1 MQVSD
6 EPLAKESISLE
17 SISKLTNS
25 MASEMELAI
34 KTIQDINEETHILAL
49 NAAIEASSAGDAGKG
64 FGVVADHMGNLSNET
79 SRITKKMSQESQN
92 KIIELEEILMTQ
104 ATNVRGARLANL
116 ALNNIDL
123 VDRSFYERSADV
135 RWWAKDSSIVE
146 ALMNKSQNSLFK
158 VSKRLGVILKYYTIY
173 HDLILTDL
181 QGIIIAN
188 GNPRYKLV
196 GRNVS
201 EREWFRS
208 AIGTQNGDQFGFD
221 SVHKSQPLENQTIV
235 TFSCKVHQDGDT
247 SKPVIGVFAS
257 VFNWASFMQKIIQNT
272 PINEEDREKTRICIL
287 DKNGKILADSQNK
300 LFENLEFEQREQL
313 FAETSNFLIQ
323 EYNEKKSCFG
333 HAISPGFEGYSTGWH
348 SVIIQELK
356 EAR

>member
-6 EPLAKESISLE
+6 KPLINEKNISLE

-25 MASEMELAI
+25 MASEMEIAI

-79 SRITKKMSQESQN
+79 SRITKKMRQESQN

-116 ALNNIDL
+116 ALTNIDL

-135 RWWAKDSSIVE
+135 RWWAKDKSVVS
-146 ALMNKSQNSLFK
+146 ALTNKGQNSLLA
-158 VSKRLGVILKYYTIY
+158 VSKRLNTILKFYSIY
-173 HDLILTDL
+173 HDILLTNP
-181 QGIIIAN
+181 QGIIISN

-196 GRNVS
+196 GRDVS

-208 AIGTQNGDQFGFD
+208 ALRTQNGEQFGFD
-221 SVHKSQPLENQTIV
+221 SVHKSPPLDNQVIV
-235 TFSCKVHQDGDT
+235 TFSCKVHQDADT
-247 SKPVIGVFAS
+247 SKPVVGVFAS
-257 VFNWASFMQKIIQNT
+257 VFNWTGFAQKIIQST
-272 PINEEDREKTRICIL
+272 QISEEERDSTRICIV
-287 DKNGKILADSQNK
+287 DENGRILADSQDR
-300 LFENLEFEQREQL
+300 LLENLEFSEREQL
-313 FAETSNFLIQ
+313 FLETTNFSIQ
-323 EYNEKKSCFG
+323 EFDKKKSCLG

-356 EAR
+356 EN